1 MKRRHRGPVGEK
13 LLPAISA
20 AAGAGEGETLKR
32 YIRKALSE
40 GIPIRHIEEV
50 ILQCY
55 LFAGFPAALEGLVV
69 LRETT
74 GGLGTRRIKVP
85 STSIGVIVE
94 RGLKL
99 CRRVYG
105 DKYEPLRRRSLE
117 LHPEMW
123 DWMIRE
129 GYGKVLSRPPL
140 SPALRE
146 LCVIATLV
154 VTGWTRQLRSHVHG
168 ALNVGCTPESILEAV
183 KAAGRVA
190 GPWAAKWALETAKAE
205 IDSAGGEWASVH
217 PRTRG
222 ASGRAE
228 SAKRENAKRARA
240 GKSDQ
245 GQGQKETGRMR
256 KTRAGSSMAK
266 PSKSSRRSAK

>member
-1 MKRRHRGPVGEK
+1 MPTRRYKPSLEEK
-13 LLPAISA
+13 HLLAISA
-20 AAGAGEGETLKR
+20 AAGAGDSNKLKR
-32 YIRKALSE
+32 YIKKALAD

-74 GGLGTRRIKVP
+74 GSLGKRRIRVP
-85 STSIGVIVE
+85 TTSTKTIID

-99 CRRVYG
+99 CQMVYG
-105 DKYEPLRRRSLE
+105 DKYKPLRKRSLE

-123 DWMIRE
+123 NWMIRE

-140 SPALRE
+140 DPATRE

-168 ALNVGCTPESILEAV
+168 ALNVGCTPESVLEAV
-183 KAAGRVA
+183 KTAGRVA
-190 GPWAAKWALETAKAE
+190 GPWARKWALDLAKEE
-205 IDSAGGEWASVH
+205 IA
-217 PRTRG
+217 
-222 ASGRAE
+222 
-228 SAKRENAKRARA
+228 RAR
-240 GKSDQ
+240 
-245 GQGQKETGRMR
+245 MR
-256 KTRAGSSMAK
+256 DK
-266 PSKSSRRSAK
+266 